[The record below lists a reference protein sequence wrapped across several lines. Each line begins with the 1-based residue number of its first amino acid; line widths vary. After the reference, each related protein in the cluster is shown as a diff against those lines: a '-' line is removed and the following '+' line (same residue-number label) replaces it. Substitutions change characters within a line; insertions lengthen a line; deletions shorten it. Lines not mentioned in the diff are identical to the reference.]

1 MEGRRRKKKPLSRLA
16 KAFLSYA
23 LIAALALPP
32 QAAWATIPEGTM
44 DEDGAL
50 AIGVDSSAGHMCTS
64 VGSNALAGL
73 QSSTFGY
80 QANAEGTY
88 SSAFGYQA
96 NTYATNSVAL
106 GANSV
111 ASEAYTVSVGG
122 NGTTRRIVNVA
133 EGTADTDAATVGQL
147 ASLGSEVARIVRGQ
161 GLTYD
166 GKSFTGA
173 AVNIGG
179 KDYETIEAALNAL
192 YDGTAGSTGGAVG
205 GDEIVINPNND
216 AVTIAEG
223 GNIQITQ
230 DAEDTSKFTIGVSPT
245 PTFTAVYAGRADI
258 GGITVGSDGINMG
271 DKKITGLA
279 EGEITAGSTDAVTG
293 GQLYGLG
300 ESVIDALGG
309 SSKFV
314 DGKVTVGIEVG
325 GTAYASVQEALNAV
339 NTGGGTA
346 AANAVQYD
354 DDSKTSVTLNKSGDA
369 VKLTNIADGSI
380 APGSTDAVTGGQL
393 WNAYKRM
400 DDLNES
406 INIVGAHAAAL
417 SGLHPIQYNPY
428 EPTTLSAAVG
438 TYRDEYAVAV
448 GVFHYVRSNVLFNL
462 GASICSDGDVMGR
475 AGVSLA
481 VGKGGRK
488 KPELAR
494 DMVGMQQQMIA
505 MQAML
510 EELKEENAKNKET
523 IKKNEETIKELKEA
537 LGKKK

>member
-16 KAFLSYA
+16 KTFLSYA

-96 NTYATNSVAL
+96 NAYATNSVAL

-111 ASEAYTVSVGG
+111 ASEAYTVSVGSS
-122 NGTTRRIVNVA
+122 TQQRRIVNVA
-133 EGTADTDAATVGQL
+133 DGTVAEGSTDAVTGGQL
-147 ASLGSEVARIVRGQ
+147 YSLGSAVARIVRGQ

-205 GDEIVINPNND
+205 GDEIVIDPGNG

-223 GNIQITQ
+223 KNIKI
-230 DAEDTSKFTIGVSPT
+230 SKMEGQYVIGVSESPI
-245 PTFTAVYAGRADI
+245 FTAVYAGRADI